1 MTEKKQKLKKRIRRC
16 WGILVSALTQ
26 KGFNR
31 NMLAE
36 KYGCSTR
43 MISQDIALLREIGF
57 PIRYTKSGYTLSV
70 DDLEIPPL
78 PLDKEQVLTLFIA
91 SQLLVLTPLEQ
102 EANEA
107 VQKMLSVLKEDIV
120 TFLRNLTD
128 RVYIAPGGDLGDTK
142 ILFDVYRA
150 VSECRSIQIHYQALS
165 TQQEEIW
172 DVDPCG
178 IYIKDRARSYLIGH
192 TYENSR
198 IYRRFKLCRITHLK
212 FRGMGFTYPP
222 EFSIR
227 KEMATGFWDGEQEYE
242 VVIRFRP
249 EVAQLVREREPA
261 ERIEI
266 QPGGVVLVRKTVR
279 NLDEAFYEIRRYRIE
294 EYDVLEPPE
303 LIEMLR
309 KEYEFG
315 YKKFCQKV
323 KTNHEIT
330 TF

>member
-1 MTEKKQKLKKRIRRC
+1 
-16 WGILVSALTQ
+16 
-26 KGFNR
+26 
-31 NMLAE
+31 MLAG

-150 VSECRSIQIHYQALS
+150 VSECRPIRIRYDAFS
-165 TQQEEIW
+165 THQEEIH
-172 DVDPCG
+172 DVDPYG
-178 IYIKDRARSYLIGH
+178 IYIKDRARSYMVGKSYGQYQKILH
-192 TYENSR
+192 
-198 IYRRFKLCRITHLK
+198 FKLCRIQELT
-212 FRGMGFTYPP
+212 FRLGKTTQFNYPP
-222 EFSIR
+222 DFSIR
-227 KEMATGFWDGEQEYE
+227 KEMAKGFWGGDQEYE

-249 EVAQLVREREPA
+249 EVAQLVCEREPA

-266 QPGGVVLVRKTVR
+266 QPDGFVLVRKTVR
-279 NLDEAFYEIRRYRIE
+279 NLEEVFQEIRRYSLK
-294 EYDVLEPPE
+294 EYDVLKPPE
-303 LIEMLR
+303 LLEMLR
-309 KEYEFG
+309 EEYEFG
-315 YKKFCQKV
+315 WKKLSAQEC
-323 KTNHEIT
+323 
-330 TF
+330 